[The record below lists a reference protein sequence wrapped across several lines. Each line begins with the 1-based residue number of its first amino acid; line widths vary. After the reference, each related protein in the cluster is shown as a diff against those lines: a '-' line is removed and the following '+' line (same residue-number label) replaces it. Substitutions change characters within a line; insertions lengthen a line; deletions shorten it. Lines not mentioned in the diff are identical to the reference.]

1 NNNNDS
7 DDEVQALNARLKS
20 DVWDNFSRLTVDNE
34 INDKCKYCLKLLGGG
49 AKCGTSHLRYHQ
61 KRCFKKKI
69 YERKQ
74 AVFDSNYLVKG
85 KKELVVCTFN
95 SDVSKKELAIA
106 LVMHEYLL
114 SIVDHLYFRRFVCS
128 LQRLFSILTRNTLN
142 KEIFKMYEC
151 ERGNIHTVV
160 DGNKGRIVITT
171 DMWTVSTQKK
181 GYMAV
186 AAHYIDNSWKLRS
199 HMLR

>member
-1 NNNNDS
+1 
-7 DDEVQALNARLKS
+7 
-20 DVWDNFSRLTVDNE
+20 
-34 INDKCKYCLKLLGGG
+34 
-49 AKCGTSHLRYHQ
+49 
-61 KRCFKKKI
+61 
-69 YERKQ
+69 
-74 AVFDSNYLVKG
+74 
-85 KKELVVCTFN
+85 
-95 SDVSKKELAIA
+95 
-106 LVMHEYLL
+106 MHEYLL

-199 HMLR
+199 HMLRLMYVPSPHKAERLAKILLETMMDWNIDTKVFSITLDNCSTNDRMIAEVKTNACSCSFDQRWCFASYEVCCTHFKLGR